1 MGSRSGILN
10 PELSKERQLR
20 DYRRAN
26 GLCYI
31 CGDKFEPGH
40 QAKCPK
46 RVVTQIHQLTVED
59 MSTILTDEV
68 LLKLEQEEEHI
79 VEGLHQLSWNAIKG
93 TECDGCMRMQSLIQ
107 DQVLFM
113 LIDSGS
119 STTFISQRMVTKLGL
134 STEDC
139 PPVKVKV
146 ANGEIMVCEKN
157 VREVKW
163 KAGGMS
169 IELP

>member
-1 MGSRSGILN
+1 
-10 PELSKERQLR
+10 
-20 DYRRAN
+20 
-26 GLCYI
+26 
-31 CGDKFEPGH
+31 
-40 QAKCPK
+40 
-46 RVVTQIHQLTVED
+46 
-59 MSTILTDEV
+59 
-68 LLKLEQEEEHI
+68 
-79 VEGLHQLSWNAIKG
+79 
-93 TECDGCMRMQSLIQ
+93 
-107 DQVLFM
+107 M